1 MADRSSLLWL
11 GTRFQCGQSHPFF
24 FLRCAPYLGPEA
36 HPVSIA
42 ARRIHAP
49 SHVERE
55 GVGRRLVIFSPVRRQ
70 VWANVGFTTRCGKAL
85 CPVCGAS
92 SGWSI
97 FGRSYNLVNLFFH
110 IGRYFL
116 LLGETFSR
124 PERIGLYWKRI
135 LEEADLL
142 GVRSLGIVALLSV
155 FMGAVITIQTKTN
168 IDSPL
173 IPLYVVGFT
182 ARQSTILEFSPTII
196 SLILAGKVG
205 STIAA
210 EIGSMRV
217 REQIDALDIM
227 GVNSAGYLI
236 LPKIIACVL
245 INPFLIIISMFLS
258 IFGGYLAGTLSGLVS
273 SASYLEGI
281 QFDFNPYHVTYA
293 LIKTVV
299 FAIVITTISAYHGYY
314 TSGGTREV
322 GISSTKA
329 VVYSDVV
336 ILIMN
341 YLLTQMLLL

>member
-1 MADRSSLLWL
+1 MLSAIRRKEDPGNGDGLFLAASPMQLL
-11 GTRFQCGQSHPFF
+11 
-24 FLRCAPYLGPEA
+24 
-36 HPVSIA
+36 
-42 ARRIHAP
+42 
-49 SHVERE
+49 
-55 GVGRRLVIFSPVRRQ
+55 
-70 VWANVGFTTRCGKAL
+70 
-85 CPVCGAS
+85 
-92 SGWSI
+92 
-97 FGRSYNLVNLFFH
+97 FH
-110 IGRYFL
+110 IGRYFQ
-116 LLGETFSR
+116 LLGEVFSK
-124 PERIGLYWKRI
+124 PERTSIYWKRT
-135 LEEADLL
+135 LEEMDLL
-142 GVRSLGIVALLSV
+142 GVKSLGIVALLSV

-236 LPKIIACVL
+236 LPKIIACVV

-258 IFGGYLAGTLSGLVS
+258 IFGGFMAGTLSGLVS
-273 SASYLEGI
+273 ANSYLSGI
-281 QFDFNPYHVTYA
+281 QYDFDPYHITYA

-299 FAIVITTISAYHGYY
+299 FAVIITTVAAYQGYY
-314 TSGGTREV
+314 TRGGTREV

-336 ILIMN
+336 ILIAN
-341 YLLTQMLLL
+341 YLLTQSLLL

>member
-1 MADRSSLLWL
+1 MGPSCPFNFFVADRSSSLGP

-36 HPVSIA
+36 HPVSTA

-49 SHVERE
+49 IHVERE
-55 GVGRRLVIFSPVRRQ
+55 GVERRPVIFSPVRRQ

-85 CPVCGAS
+85 LPVHGAS

-124 PERIGLYWKRI
+124 PERISLYWKRI

-142 GVRSLGIVALLSV
+142 GVKSLGIVALLSV

-182 ARQSTILEFSPTII
+182 ARQST
-196 SLILAGKVG
+196 ILAGKVG

-281 QFDFNPYHVTYA
+281 QFDFNAYHVTYA

>member
-1 MADRSSLLWL
+1 MGLWAWAGDIRL
-11 GTRFQCGQSHPFF
+11 TAKVDGRACGGKPLHK
-24 FLRCAPYLGPEA
+24 E
-36 HPVSIA
+36 
-42 ARRIHAP
+42 
-49 SHVERE
+49 
-55 GVGRRLVIFSPVRRQ
+55 
-70 VWANVGFTTRCGKAL
+70 KAL
-85 CPVCGAS
+85 ALALYSPGL
-92 SGWSI
+92 
-97 FGRSYNLVNLFFH
+97 RSMNLLFH
-110 IGRYFL
+110 IGRYFM
-116 LLGETFSR
+116 LLGEVFSK
-124 PERIGLYWKRI
+124 PERLAIYWKRTV
-135 LEEADLL
+135 EEMDLL
-142 GVRSLGIVALLSV
+142 GVKSLGIVSLLSL

-173 IPLYVVGFT
+173 IPQYVVGFT

-236 LPKIIACVL
+236 LPKIIA
-245 INPFLIIISMFLS
+245 
-258 IFGGYLAGTLSGLVS
+258 
-273 SASYLEGI
+273 
-281 QFDFNPYHVTYA
+281 
-293 LIKTVV
+293 TV
-299 FAIVITTISAYHGYY
+299 SAYQGYY

>member
-1 MADRSSLLWL
+1 MRVL
-11 GTRFQCGQSHPFF
+11 
-24 FLRCAPYLGPEA
+24 
-36 HPVSIA
+36 
-42 ARRIHAP
+42 
-49 SHVERE
+49 
-55 GVGRRLVIFSPVRRQ
+55 
-70 VWANVGFTTRCGKAL
+70 
-85 CPVCGAS
+85 
-92 SGWSI
+92 
-97 FGRSYNLVNLFFH
+97 FH

-116 LLGETFSR
+116 LLKDVFSR
-124 PERIGLYWKRI
+124 PERLSLYWRRTM
-135 LEEADLL
+135 EEMELL
-142 GVRSLGIVALLSV
+142 GIKSLGIVALLSV

-236 LPKIIACVL
+236 LPKIVACVV
-245 INPFLIIISMFLS
+245 INPFLVIISMFLS
-258 IFGGYLAGTLSGLVS
+258 IFGGFMAGTLTGLVS
-273 SASYLEGI
+273 AENYLQGI
-281 QFDFNPYHVTYA
+281 QFDFNEYHVTYA

-299 FAIVITTISAYHGYY
+299 FAFIITTVSAYHGYY
-314 TSGGTREV
+314 TRGGTREV
-322 GISSTKA
+322 GVSSTQA

-336 ILIMN
+336 ILIAN
-341 YLLTQMLLL
+341 YLLTQTLLL

>member
-1 MADRSSLLWL
+1 M
-11 GTRFQCGQSHPFF
+11 
-24 FLRCAPYLGPEA
+24 
-36 HPVSIA
+36 
-42 ARRIHAP
+42 RI
-49 SHVERE
+49 
-55 GVGRRLVIFSPVRRQ
+55 L
-70 VWANVGFTTRCGKAL
+70 
-85 CPVCGAS
+85 
-92 SGWSI
+92 
-97 FGRSYNLVNLFFH
+97 FH

-116 LLGETFSR
+116 LLKEVFGR
-124 PERIGLYWKRI
+124 PERASLYWKRTV
-135 LEEADLL
+135 EEMDQL
-142 GVRSLGIVALLSV
+142 GTKSLGIVALLSI

-236 LPKIIACVL
+236 LPKIIACVV
-245 INPFLIIISMFLS
+245 INPFLVVISMFLS
-258 IFGGYLAGTLSGLVS
+258 ITGGLVAGSLSGLVS
-273 SASYLEGI
+273 AESYLQGI
-281 QFDFNPYHVTYA
+281 QFDFEPYHVTYA

-299 FAIVITTISAYHGYY
+299 FAFIITTVSAYHGYY
-314 TSGGTREV
+314 TRGGTREV
-322 GISSTKA
+322 GVSSTQA

-336 ILIMN
+336 ILIAN
-341 YLLTQMLLL
+341 YLLTQSLLL